1 MATRT
6 KKIAHPLLAC
16 EICADRVIAARVN
29 DSREFVEIHTSRA
42 LPAGVLAPSLTGKNI
57 NDPDVLSSVLADA
70 LGALNGRLR
79 DVVAVLPD
87 PAVRVVLLDFD
98 ALPDS
103 HEEAVSILRFR
114 LRKSLPFDVE
124 KTVISY
130 HAYPSPEG
138 LKVVAAVALASV
150 LEEYESAFARAG
162 YAPGVVT
169 PSSLAA
175 LGVVD
180 AARPTLVIK
189 TSDCM
194 TTLAIVDA
202 LTLRLFRNLD
212 HAVSGAMEPGRL
224 VEEIHPSMVFFQDN
238 FGSEV
243 ERVLVGGNIS
253 VSEIA
258 PALQANLTI
267 PIEELVPARFIGGGL
282 SGGVPAASLAAVAGA
297 LLA

>member
-6 KKIAHPLLAC
+6 QKIARPLLAC
-16 EICADRVIAARVN
+16 EICADRIIAARV
-29 DSREFVEIHTSRA
+29 SESGEFVEVHTSRS

-57 NDPDVLSSVLADA
+57 NNPDVLSAVLADA
-70 LGALNGRLR
+70 MGPLSGRLR

-103 HEEAVSILRFR
+103 QEEALGILRFR

-124 KTVISY
+124 KSVISY
-130 HAYPSPEG
+130 HAYPSHDG

-150 LEEYESAFARAG
+150 IEEYESVFARAG
-162 YAPGVVT
+162 YVPGVVT
-169 PSSLAA
+169 PSSLAS

-180 AARPTLVIK
+180 ASRPTLVIK
-189 TSDCM
+189 TSDGM
-194 TTLAIVDA
+194 TTLAILDA
-202 LTLRLFRNLD
+202 QALRLFRNLD
-212 HAVSGAMEPGRL
+212 HAVSGAMDPGRL

-253 VSEIA
+253 VNE
-258 PALQANLTI
+258 
-267 PIEELVPARFIGGGL
+267 
-282 SGGVPAASLAAVAGA
+282 
-297 LLA
+297 

>member
-1 MATRT
+1 MAIRTRKT
-6 KKIAHPLLAC
+6 AHPMLAC
-16 EICADRVIAARVN
+16 EICSDRVIAARAN
-29 DSREFVEIHTSRA
+29 DGGEFVEIHTSRA
-42 LPAGVLAPSLTGKNI
+42 LPAGLLTPSLTGNNI
-57 NDPDVLSSVLADA
+57 NDPDLLSAVLADA
-70 LGALNGRLR
+70 LGALSGRFR
-79 DVVAVLPD
+79 DIVAVLPD
-87 PAVRVVLLDFD
+87 PVVRVVLLDFD

-103 HEEAVSILRFR
+103 QEEAVSILRFR

-124 KTVISY
+124 KAVISY

-150 LEEYESAFARAG
+150 VEEYESVFARAG

-169 PSSLAA
+169 PSSLAS

-180 AARPTLVIK
+180 ASRPTLVIK
-189 TSDCM
+189 TSDSM

-202 LTLRLFRNLD
+202 QTLRLFRSLD
-212 HAVSGAMEPGRL
+212 HAVSGGMEPGRL
-224 VEEIHPSMVFFQDN
+224 VEDIHPSMVFFQDN

-258 PALQANLTI
+258 PALQANFSV
-267 PIEELVPARFIGGGL
+267 PIEELVPARYVGGGL
-282 SGGVPAASLAAVAGA
+282 SGEVSAASLAGVAGA